1 MSLSGDQ
8 MIGALCELIRD
19 GGYTLDTERC
29 IPYENKHWNESS
41 NVLKNCSLSATDNKY
56 PYHYYEL
63 TNVNSTSCPKV
74 TLAHNSFN
82 QLPPNH
88 SSSYYYHQNN
98 NNKIGRGAGGGGG
111 IMIMNH
117 GVHCSKRNCVIS
129 KLQDR
134 LTLQFLNNA
143 KSNGWKVLYRET
155 ERQHFTS
162 TNGYYKWP
170 HTGEKGCRPLGN
182 SDNRTDDDYRNIE
195 ARQFLLDLQIQH
207 NIVIPMIPLADAT
220 RSCIIRMHTLVIQ
233 TKVIVHIMPL
243 RLGDFIILGMG
254 CLRDS

>member
-1 MSLSGDQ
+1 MSQQQIPCNIWFFGMSLSGDQ

-29 IPYENKHWNESS
+29 IPYENKHWNES
-41 NVLKNCSLSATDNKY
+41 NVLKNCSLSATDKY

-63 TNVNSTSCPKV
+63 TNINSTSCPKV

-98 NNKIGRGAGGGGG
+98 NNVGEGGGGV
-111 IMIMNH
+111 MIMNH
-117 GVHCSKRNCVIS
+117 GVHCSKRNCVMS

-143 KSNGWKVLYRET
+143 KNNGWKVLYRET
-155 ERQHFTS
+155 
-162 TNGYYKWP
+162 
-170 HTGEKGCRPLGN
+170 
-182 SDNRTDDDYRNIE
+182 
-195 ARQFLLDLQIQH
+195 
-207 NIVIPMIPLADAT
+207 
-220 RSCIIRMHTLVIQ
+220 
-233 TKVIVHIMPL
+233 
-243 RLGDFIILGMG
+243 
-254 CLRDS
+254 